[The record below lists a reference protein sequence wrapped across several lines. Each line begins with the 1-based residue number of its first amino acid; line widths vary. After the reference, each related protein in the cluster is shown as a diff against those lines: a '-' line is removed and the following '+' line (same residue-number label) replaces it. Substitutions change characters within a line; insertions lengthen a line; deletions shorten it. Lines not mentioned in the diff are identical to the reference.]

1 MPSRVLR
8 AVGCPPVCSQGYG
21 VPPVLSGLW
30 STLLCAEG
38 CGVPSCALRAVG
50 CPPVLSGLWGALLCA
65 EGCEVP
71 SYVLSGM
78 WGAPCA
84 LRAVGCPPVCGGAT
98 EACRSL
104 QEVGGHLLWKR
115 LESGCSWDKLVSP
128 RLAPQGAPERPQ
140 GTSDVT
146 AEA

>member
-50 CPPVLSGLWGALLCA
+50 CPPVC
-65 EGCEVP
+65 
-71 SYVLSGM
+71 
-78 WGAPCA
+78 
-84 LRAVGCPPVCGGAT
+84 
-98 EACRSL
+98 
-104 QEVGGHLLWKR
+104 
-115 LESGCSWDKLVSP
+115 
-128 RLAPQGAPERPQ
+128 
-140 GTSDVT
+140 
-146 AEA
+146 

>member
-8 AVGCPPVCSQGYG
+8 AVGCPPVCSQGCG

-38 CGVPSCALRAVG
+38 CGVPS
-50 CPPVLSGLWGALLCA
+50 
-65 EGCEVP
+65 
-71 SYVLSGM
+71 
-78 WGAPCA
+78 CA

-128 RLAPQGAPERPQ
+128 G
-140 GTSDVT
+140 
-146 AEA
+146 